1 MQVHVIASICA
12 MCLVKNR
19 INGCHGVDCT
29 TSLGSDTYLQIYLSF
44 FLSIYLSIYL
54 YLSFYLSIY
63 RSVQRVNLE
72 SNLTRQLLCV
82 QAEKHVNQWL

>member
-1 MQVHVIASICA
+1 MDA
-12 MCLVKNR
+12 MEWIVQHLWALTPIYR
-19 INGCHGVDCT
+19 
-29 TSLGSDTYLQIYLSF
+29 SIYLSF
-44 FLSIYLSIYL
+44 CLSISLSIFLSVHL
-54 YLSFYLSIY
+54 Y

>member
-1 MQVHVIASICA
+1 MDA
-12 MCLVKNR
+12 MEWIVQHLWALTPIYR
-19 INGCHGVDCT
+19 
-29 TSLGSDTYLQIYLSF
+29 SIYLSF
-44 FLSIYLSIYL
+44 CLSIS
-54 YLSFYLSIY
+54 LSFYLSIY

>member
-1 MQVHVIASICA
+1 MDA
-12 MCLVKNR
+12 MEWIVQHLWAL
-19 INGCHGVDCT
+19 T
-29 TSLGSDTYLQIYLSF
+29 PIYR
-44 FLSIYLSIYL
+44 SIYLSVYLSL

>member
-1 MQVHVIASICA
+1 MDAMEWIVQHLWALTPIYRSIF
-12 MCLVKNR
+12 LSV
-19 INGCHGVDCT
+19 
-29 TSLGSDTYLQIYLSF
+29 YLS
-44 FLSIYLSIYL
+44 L